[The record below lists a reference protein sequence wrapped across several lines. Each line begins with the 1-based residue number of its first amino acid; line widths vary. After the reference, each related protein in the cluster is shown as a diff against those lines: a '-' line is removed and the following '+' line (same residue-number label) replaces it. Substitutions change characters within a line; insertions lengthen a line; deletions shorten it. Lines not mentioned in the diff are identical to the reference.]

1 VNHQGQRPGPMAW
14 MARHG
19 VAPNLLMVILL
30 VGGFLVARGIKQ
42 EVFPD
47 FQLDIVRVTVPY
59 PGASPE
65 EVERGIILSI
75 EEAVR
80 GLEGVKEVRAVA
92 REGVGTV
99 EAELFESA
107 DAQKVYQD
115 IRQEVDRITTFPED
129 AEEPDVTLVARR
141 RGVLT
146 VELYGDVGE
155 WALRQTAEMVR
166 DRLLQDPGIT
176 QVDILGARNYE
187 IHIEVP
193 EENLRAYGLTLEGI
207 ARRVAST
214 ALELPGGKIETRG
227 GEILLRM
234 TERREWAKEFANIP
248 IITTPEGSVL
258 YLDDIATVR
267 EGFEDTDSLGT
278 YNGVRAMGISV
289 YRVANQTPIG
299 VSRAVRRVMAQIEPE
314 LPPRVHY
321 AIRRDM
327 SDIYRQRLQLL
338 LRNAALGLTLVMLLL
353 GLFLEAKLAFWV
365 GMGIPISFLG
375 AFLFLPGLGVTINM
389 VSMFAFIVSLGI
401 VVDDAIVVG
410 ENVYAYR
417 QQGMGRLEAA
427 IHGAREVAVPVSFS
441 ILTNVVAF
449 LPLMMVPGVM
459 GKIWRVIPL
468 VVVTVFTI
476 SWLEALFVLPCH
488 LAHTRSGGR
497 SRPGRLLHGWQQ
509 SFSAAFLRFV
519 ERYYGALIAWCVRFR
534 YLTLAMGTAILT
546 IVAGYVL
553 SGRIGLILMPR
564 VEADF
569 SYASAVLP
577 VGCPMSQAIA
587 VRERLEEAAR
597 GVAAENGG
605 ADLFEGFF
613 AVIRE
618 NRIEAYAYLT
628 DADRRPISTA
638 RFTDLWRQRVGEI
651 PGLESLQFASD
662 RIGPA
667 AGASLTVEL
676 SHRDIA
682 VLDQA
687 SRALAARLA
696 EFPNVRDI
704 DDGYTPGKA
713 QLSFT
718 LKPEGHSLGLTVREV
733 ARQVRNAFYGAEAIR
748 QQRGRNEIKVKVRL
762 PEARRTSEADIEN
775 LLVRTPSGRD
785 VPLRQVA
792 AVHRGRAYTDIT
804 RRNGR
809 RTVTVTA
816 NVVPIGENSKVI
828 ATLRAEVLP
837 DLMRRFPG
845 LGYSFEGRQA
855 EMRES
860 IQTII
865 PTFAIA
871 LMAIYALLAIPFRS
885 YAQPL
890 VVMMAIPF
898 GLVGAVLGHLVMGYN
913 LSVISL
919 LGIVALSGVVVNDAL
934 VLIDFANRMR
944 RSGLDATSAIRQAG
958 IRRFRPILLTT
969 LTTFGGLA
977 PMIFET
983 SVQARFLIPMA
994 LSLGYG
1000 LLFATTITLLIIPS
1014 LYMIIED
1021 IKGLFL
1027 RAPAPTPEPTP
1038 APSPTE

>member
-1 VNHQGQRPGPMAW
+1 VNDQGQRPGPMAW

-65 EVERGIILSI
+65 EVERGIILSV

-227 GEILLRM
+227 GEILLRV

-299 VSRAVRRVMAQIEPE
+299 VSGAVRRVMAQIEPE
-314 LPPRVHY
+314 LPPGVHY

-338 LRNAALGLTLVMLLL
+338 FRNAALGLTLVMLLL

-417 QQGMGRLEAA
+417 QQGVGRLEAA

-441 ILTNVVAF
+441 ILTNIVAF

-497 SRPGRLLHGWQQ
+497 SRLGRLLHGWQQ
-509 SFSAAFLRFV
+509 RFSAAFMRFV

-534 YLTLAMGTAILT
+534 YLTLAAGVAVLT
-546 IVAGYVL
+546 VVVGYVF
-553 SGRIGLILMPR
+553 SGRIGMILMPR

-569 SYASAVLP
+569 SYVSAVLP

-587 VRERLEEAAR
+587 VRERLEKAAR
-597 GVAAENGG
+597 EVAAENGG
-605 ADLFEGFF
+605 DELFEGFF

-618 NRIEAYAYLT
+618 NQVAAYAYLT

-667 AGASLTVEL
+667 AGASLTV
-676 SHRDIA
+676 SPCWTR
-682 VLDQA
+682 
-687 SRALAARLA
+687 RAGPWPHAW
-696 EFPNVRDI
+696 P
-704 DDGYTPGKA
+704 
-713 QLSFT
+713 SF
-718 LKPEGHSLGLTVREV
+718 
-733 ARQVRNAFYGAEAIR
+733 
-748 QQRGRNEIKVKVRL
+748 
-762 PEARRTSEADIEN
+762 RTS
-775 LLVRTPSGRD
+775 
-785 VPLRQVA
+785 
-792 AVHRGRAYTDIT
+792 
-804 RRNGR
+804 
-809 RTVTVTA
+809 
-816 NVVPIGENSKVI
+816 
-828 ATLRAEVLP
+828 AT
-837 DLMRRFPG
+837 
-845 LGYSFEGRQA
+845 
-855 EMRES
+855 
-860 IQTII
+860 
-865 PTFAIA
+865 
-871 LMAIYALLAIPFRS
+871 
-885 YAQPL
+885 
-890 VVMMAIPF
+890 
-898 GLVGAVLGHLVMGYN
+898 
-913 LSVISL
+913 
-919 LGIVALSGVVVNDAL
+919 
-934 VLIDFANRMR
+934 
-944 RSGLDATSAIRQAG
+944 
-958 IRRFRPILLTT
+958 
-969 LTTFGGLA
+969 
-977 PMIFET
+977 
-983 SVQARFLIPMA
+983 
-994 LSLGYG
+994 
-1000 LLFATTITLLIIPS
+1000 
-1014 LYMIIED
+1014 
-1021 IKGLFL
+1021 
-1027 RAPAPTPEPTP
+1027 
-1038 APSPTE
+1038 